1 MKLTKRCYACRQMK
15 PFFLIK
21 RRSFVFPKASAL
33 PIISN
38 DELCGDCFKRIKEGV
53 FAGLTDNNKNNGQ
66 TIEG

>member
-15 PFFLIK
+15 PFFLVK

-33 PIISN
+33 PITST
-38 DELCGDCFKRIKEGV
+38 DELCGDCFKRTIDAVLK
-53 FAGLTDNNKNNGQ
+53 DNNQNNGQ